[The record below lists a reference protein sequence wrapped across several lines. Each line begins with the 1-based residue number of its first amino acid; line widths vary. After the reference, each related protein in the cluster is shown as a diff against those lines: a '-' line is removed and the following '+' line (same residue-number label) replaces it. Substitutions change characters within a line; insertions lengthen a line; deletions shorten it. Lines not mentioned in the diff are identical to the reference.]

1 MIKKLLV
8 ECLGTALLTLFGCGV
23 AVVTGADS
31 VATSLAFGFVLIV
44 LIYSFGSISGGHFNP
59 AVSLAMAI
67 EKKISWK
74 EFLYYVLSQ
83 IVGAFFGSVVLG
95 LLLNSFKHLGANQVQ
110 YFVFE
115 TTKNNNA
122 HAYTI
127 GLLAELVLTFVFV
140 LSILVITKDDSNK
153 HTAGILIGLS
163 LALVHLLGLAFT
175 GTSVN
180 PARSIAPAVVQA
192 IAGNT
197 EAIKQIWI
205 FILGPICGSALA
217 AFTFEGLFCEKTE
230 NKDSSKEVEE

>member
-1 MIKKLLV
+1 M
-8 ECLGTALLTLFGCGV
+8 
-23 AVVTGADS
+23 
-31 VATSLAFGFVLIV
+31 
-44 LIYSFGSISGGHFNP
+44 
-59 AVSLAMAI
+59 
-67 EKKISWK
+67 
-74 EFLYYVLSQ
+74 
-83 IVGAFFGSVVLG
+83 
-95 LLLNSFKHLGANQVQ
+95 
-110 YFVFE
+110 FE

-205 FILGPICGSALA
+205 FILGPICGAALA